1 MTALIFIEDGNKDR
15 KATRKKP
22 PTGLTPSNSMSSL
35 NGAGSPVTTTPGLVT
50 PGTGSTSATTPGPST
65 ATSAS
70 TGTLPRSTSLGGAL
84 AQLQEEETEDTPP
97 DMRVVNFFKRGLAAE
112 ICRDVQQY
120 QSQPYN
126 LAKCRPVW
134 EFIMKGLESVEAA
147 GDLYDLSLVVEPRE
161 KEDEKV

>member
-1 MTALIFIEDGNKDR
+1 
-15 KATRKKP
+15 
-22 PTGLTPSNSMSSL
+22 
-35 NGAGSPVTTTPGLVT
+35 
-50 PGTGSTSATTPGPST
+50 
-65 ATSAS
+65 
-70 TGTLPRSTSLGGAL
+70 
-84 AQLQEEETEDTPP
+84 
-97 DMRVVNFFKRGLAAE
+97 MRVVNFFKRGLAAE